1 MKLSWL
7 LFFSLLIYTTL
18 SSQVPVDSILEK
30 DVQADIRYLASDSL
44 MGRGNGSAGII
55 KAANYIGEKFKAAGL
70 QPLPGQV
77 GYYIPFN
84 LINEKKQKP
93 PAILEWNDEVMEPAS
108 YRYFRQ
114 QPGHHPQLSLSD
126 FIIIESDTCITENI
140 LSAYKNYSGNILIWT
155 KKRQSDTSQLL
166 PQVIKMPAGGI
177 HQDFLL
183 VYADKKP
190 DSLTLSAMP
199 GYYQKTG
206 YNVAGML
213 PGRSKAD
220 EVVVFS
226 AHYDHVGTIVGTNIK
241 DSIMNGANDDASGTT
256 AVLAL
261 AEYYAMRA
269 DNERTIMFCA
279 FAGEEL
285 GLVGSRN
292 FMQYINAE
300 KIVANIN
307 IEMIGVPQFGKN
319 AVFITGYNE
328 SYLPKL
334 LYKGFKAF
342 GIKIKAEPDPEKLLY
357 RRSDNYSFSLLGVP
371 AHTIMSSDDEDDC
384 YHKECDEIKRI
395 NIAHMTNVIRGIA
408 SAAEDII
415 SGKVKVK

>member
-1 MKLSWL
+1 
-7 LFFSLLIYTTL
+7 
-18 SSQVPVDSILEK
+18 
-30 DVQADIRYLASDSL
+30 
-44 MGRGNGSAGII
+44 
-55 KAANYIGEKFKAAGL
+55 
-70 QPLPGQV
+70 
-77 GYYIPFN
+77 
-84 LINEKKQKP
+84 
-93 PAILEWNDEVMEPAS
+93 
-108 YRYFRQ
+108 
-114 QPGHHPQLSLSD
+114 
-126 FIIIESDTCITENI
+126 
-140 LSAYKNYSGNILIWT
+140 
-155 KKRQSDTSQLL
+155 
-166 PQVIKMPAGGI
+166 
-177 HQDFLL
+177 
-183 VYADKKP
+183 
-190 DSLTLSAMP
+190 
-199 GYYQKTG
+199 
-206 YNVAGML
+206 
-213 PGRSKAD
+213 
-220 EVVVFS
+220 
-226 AHYDHVGTIVGTNIK
+226 VGTIVGTNLK